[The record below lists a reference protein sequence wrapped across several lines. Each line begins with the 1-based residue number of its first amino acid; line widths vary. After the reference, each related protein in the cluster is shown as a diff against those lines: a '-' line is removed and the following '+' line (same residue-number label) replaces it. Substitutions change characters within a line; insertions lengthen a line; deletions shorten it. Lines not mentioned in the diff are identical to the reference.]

1 MNVAESILLG
11 SFAFALIIY
20 LGYTLLRP
28 DRF

>member
-11 SFAFALIIY
+11 AFALALIIY